1 MCRDNPPVE
10 VRVLPFFGDA
20 KAVDRPEAQAILICC
35 TDFNSLDTI
44 EPLEQA
50 LGKPVLSSNICTFW
64 NSLRTA
70 GIDDNIEGYG
80 TLLREH

>member
-1 MCRDNPPVE
+1 MPPPE
-10 VRVLPFFGDA
+10 VFEHA
-20 KAVDRPEAQAILICC
+20 KSVDRAEAEAILICC
-35 TDFNSLDTI
+35 TDFNSLDSI

-50 LGKPVLSSNICTFW
+50 LGKPVVSSNICTFW

-70 GIDDNIEGYG
+70 GIDDRIEGYG